1 MAEVHGSDTV
11 VIFNGT
17 DISIFCK
24 TTDNTDTKEA
34 HDVTTYSPVK
44 RKRYKMGLGDGT
56 FTEGGTYDNSAVTS
70 PNTVIRPVKDAG
82 TLVTFEIRPEGT
94 GVGLPFERVSVGVT
108 SYKQSHPV
116 DDIVSWEAEFQKS
129 GAITYGTQ

>member
-17 DISIFCK
+17 DISQFFK
-24 TTDNTDTKEA
+24 STDDTDTKEA
-34 HDVTTYSPVK
+34 HDVTTYSGIK
-44 RKRYKMGLGDGT
+44 RKRYRMGLGDGT
-56 FTEGGTYDNSAVTS
+56 FSIGGLYDNSAVLS

-82 TLVTFEIRPEGT
+82 TLVTFVVRPEGT
-94 GVGLPFERVSVGVT
+94 GVGLPFESVSVGVS

-116 DDIVSWEAEFQKS
+116 DDMVTWEAELQKS